1 MFSKKCKAH
10 LDATDMSRKEHFKH
24 AFGILVELKR
34 AEVALAIHMVAPR
47 FYETYASDKI
57 KELAERLK

>member
-1 MFSKKCKAH
+1 M
-10 LDATDMSRKEHFKH
+10 DMSRKEHFKH
-24 AFGILVELKR
+24 AWGILVELKR